1 MCVERRAPSW
11 RLKKPNVHQRRLIV
25 KIVAA
30 SARWKIERIKLGE
43 NSSPMSKVRGE
54 TSANLHSDQVFCWL
68 RLDLQVFLKI
78 MCGFHQ
84 WSVGHL
90 VLFSRLQM
98 KREDWEDL
106 AALCSRGKIDEV
118 VVLKRQI
125 EEGRSQ
131 DVEQVKRVAR
141 EWVVVRE

>member
-1 MCVERRAPSW
+1 
-11 RLKKPNVHQRRLIV
+11 
-25 KIVAA
+25 
-30 SARWKIERIKLGE
+30 
-43 NSSPMSKVRGE
+43 
-54 TSANLHSDQVFCWL
+54 
-68 RLDLQVFLKI
+68 
-78 MCGFHQ
+78 
-84 WSVGHL
+84 
-90 VLFSRLQM
+90 M

-141 EWVVVRE
+141 EWVVR